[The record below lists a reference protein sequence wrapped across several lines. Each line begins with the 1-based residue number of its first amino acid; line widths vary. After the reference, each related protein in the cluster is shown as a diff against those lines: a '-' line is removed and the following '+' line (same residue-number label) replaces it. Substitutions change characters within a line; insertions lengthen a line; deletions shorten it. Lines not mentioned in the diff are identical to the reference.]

1 LTLPRFAILLASQGR
16 KAGGIKLPSLLN
28 SLLPSVQ
35 RIEANG
41 GEWATTGADVC
52 SASQFSSWFDHL
64 EATGD
69 EALARKL
76 KNEGEVF
83 A

>member
-1 LTLPRFAILLASQGR
+1 VNLLASQGR
-16 KAGGIKLPSLLN
+16 KAGGIKLPGLPDSF
-28 SLLPSVQ
+28 LPSGE
-35 RIEANG
+35 RIKANG

-52 SASQFSSWFDHL
+52 SASQLSSCFGHL

-76 KNEGEVF
+76 KNDGEVF